1 MARVSMPTQN
11 QRLSFV
17 INDFSGGLVNN
28 VNDVKMKDN
37 QSPDMLNMQFRIDGL
52 IQKRPGTVFLDSTPW
67 GNNLKH
73 VLSYEYEPNKQM
85 YIYVTDFRI
94 MCRYEDFDDEP
105 FIIGEHNG
113 TVPQFIH
120 YMN

>member
-37 QSPDMLNMQFRIDGL
+37 QSTKYSLLLEGKNNSSFPS
-52 IQKRPGTVFLDSTPW
+52 VF
-67 GNNLKH
+67 
-73 VLSYEYEPNKQM
+73 
-85 YIYVTDFRI
+85 
-94 MCRYEDFDDEP
+94 
-105 FIIGEHNG
+105 
-113 TVPQFIH
+113 
-120 YMN
+120 